1 MNSYV
6 RSEKENI
13 PLQRYFLLIIF
24 VCCIVKIWNTEQS
37 ENELWIGSC
46 FSFLYVKS
54 FVYKL
59 ITCILFCVNI
69 FLMTIFLRQLLLISR
84 YNYHVSFLY
93 MLLCFVFPQTLTLWG
108 MIVGVFFITGIFLS
122 LFNLTEINAQSRI
135 FMYGILCGLLSLI
148 YMPCIFF
155 LSFFYIVM
163 VRENLYH
170 LRLFVLPLAGVMLVY
185 LYLFSGFYLFDRMDM
200 IYDFQTNA
208 QSTINIALENMF
220 MFLDSINT
228 YFFLFVVTILLGLF
242 ALFSLLRKARYE
254 VVYKRKKYYLLL
266 ILLLSQ
272 SVFMLFFHIPCSI
285 MVQVL
290 IILLSILICM
300 SMLYAKR
307 KRLYIIFYLIL
318 FGISFYINFLQ
329 SC

>member
-1 MNSYV
+1 
-6 RSEKENI
+6 
-13 PLQRYFLLIIF
+13 
-24 VCCIVKIWNTEQS
+24 
-37 ENELWIGSC
+37 
-46 FSFLYVKS
+46 
-54 FVYKL
+54 
-59 ITCILFCVNI
+59 
-69 FLMTIFLRQLLLISR
+69 
-84 YNYHVSFLY
+84 
-93 MLLCFVFPQTLTLWG
+93 
-108 MIVGVFFITGIFLS
+108 
-122 LFNLTEINAQSRI
+122 
-135 FMYGILCGLLSLI
+135 
-148 YMPCIFF
+148 
-155 LSFFYIVM
+155 
-163 VRENLYH
+163 
-170 LRLFVLPLAGVMLVY
+170 
-185 LYLFSGFYLFDRMDM
+185 LFDRMDM